1 MNLQQSFAKISAFS
15 VLLGLIV
22 SSCSG
27 GSSLPSGANS
37 PAQTF
42 MRSGAQPLAANA
54 LYVSDWYGKSVFRF
68 ERKADGTLQTPAV
81 SSLVLPYNPGP
92 IAIGSNGD
100 LLVTDEDA
108 QSLFVYAKGAT
119 GYDQPKRELVLPFV
133 PSCVAV
139 DRSGDEFVG
148 GFSNGY
154 VAVYGPGAKGN
165 AKTLQRIALPDRHP
179 DVNGV
184 AVDASGDMFVSD
196 SNEVSEF
203 TTPVTNPTLARAIV
217 GTGQQSSPTGMAPNN
232 NSGELY
238 VANAGDNNILGYSAT
253 ANGKSGP
260 NRTIVSRNP
269 PLIAPVG
276 VALSGSVLYST
287 SGSTLDGPPSIF
299 VLDAHKG
306 TQSPR
311 QVVTGSYLA
320 LPIGA
325 ALGP

>member
-1 MNLQQSFAKISAFS
+1 
-15 VLLGLIV
+15 
-22 SSCSG
+22 
-27 GSSLPSGANS
+27 
-37 PAQTF
+37 
-42 MRSGAQPLAANA
+42 
-54 LYVSDWYGKSVFRF
+54 
-68 ERKADGTLQTPAV
+68 
-81 SSLVLPYNPGP
+81 
-92 IAIGSNGD
+92 
-100 LLVTDEDA
+100 
-108 QSLFVYAKGAT
+108 
-119 GYDQPKRELVLPFV
+119 
-133 PSCVAV
+133 
-139 DRSGDEFVG
+139 
-148 GFSNGY
+148 
-154 VAVYGPGAKGN
+154 
-165 AKTLQRIALPDRHP
+165 
-179 DVNGV
+179 
-184 AVDASGDMFVSD
+184 
-196 SNEVSEF
+196 
-203 TTPVTNPTLARAIV
+203 
-217 GTGQQSSPTGMAPNN
+217 MAPNN